1 MGRQPSSAGSS
12 SHSIASRGI
21 HDDEVDQR
29 LWHSPG
35 IDVEEAWGHLGV
47 VSISLPT
54 VCSGCFVEADA
65 GFAPKEVLFDAEGA
79 EVTEAAADAGCESG
93 EAMAMVVA
101 EDDPVSQAAEA
112 AAGWALLDS
121 DEEDPAVVII

>member
-47 VSISLPT
+47 VSILLPT
-54 VCSGCFVEADA
+54 VCSSCFVEADA

-79 EVTEAAADAGCESG
+79 EVTEAAADAGCSG
-93 EAMAMVVA
+93 EGMAMVVA
-101 EDDPVSQAAEA
+101 EDDSVLQAAEA